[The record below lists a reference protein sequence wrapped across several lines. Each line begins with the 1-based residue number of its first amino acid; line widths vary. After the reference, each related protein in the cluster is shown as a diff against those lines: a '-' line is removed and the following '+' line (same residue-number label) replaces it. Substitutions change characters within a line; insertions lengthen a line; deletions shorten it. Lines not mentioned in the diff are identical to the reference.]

1 MGIFCLSFP
10 FLAFSQTLPCTIP
23 LASVSSTGAI
33 CPNETATLTASGGS
47 HYLWNTNDTTAV
59 ISVTPSVSTT
69 YSVTITDE
77 NGCTAVLYPTI
88 EVKTAPNPP
97 FSVHFVDCGS
107 TRPKAHAIGYGFD
120 KTYEW
125 HTKADRTGDVIP
137 DTLVIDGGVT
147 TGYTSLLKNNV
158 FNFGTTVLDTSYYV
172 FEKGTNGCYSAAT
185 EVPITVYPL
194 PQMPDIIS
202 PTLGCGD
209 SVNITANGYGNTVE
223 WRTSFNS
230 LAGTTL
236 ASGDIFT
243 AKSTQSIYVTAVHEW
258 FFPAYTNPFRCYG
271 GATPIN
277 IILNPVPPAPSVSDI
292 HLNLG
297 DAPQPIF
304 TQENYRW
311 YTASE
316 NYQHFPAYIIN
327 TDVPFSQTFFIS
339 QIENGCESTEKSTL
353 IATVSDVPSP
363 PQVTDTL
370 YFCRNSIP
378 QTLTAIGTNLT
389 WYDANFLPLSSVPT
403 PSTADVD
410 TVQFF
415 VSQTLNSVES
425 NKKSIT
431 VIISAQ
437 PISPFPIEVQPT
449 CLVPTGTIT
458 LIAQEPVEYS
468 FDGGETYQASATK
481 SGLEARQYI
490 TRVKRIS
497 DGCTSFVSSAYIY
510 PLQIPVVNLVSVK
523 QPTCQDNSDYIT
535 VNSTALN
542 YIYSIDSGATYQTDN
557 IFFNLVGGTYQLRI
571 KDTATQCVSAVRAEV
586 INHLLTIPETPVAT
600 VTQPTCTN
608 PIGSIFITNPSSGVA
623 YSFDNDTTYQASPI
637 KSGLTEGIYIIVVKD
652 SLSGCISQPND
663 VYITYVPALTTTYNI
678 STPDSTICKGETIK
692 LTVTP
697 ACPACTYAW
706 SNGKTSAS
714 IFVTPSVSTAYTVTI
729 TQNSCITSTFKTI
742 TLNAKPPKPN
752 VVVVQP
758 TCLSGGSIVIS
769 NLPIGAF
776 SRLNNQAWTQGKSVY
791 NNLNIGEYEVQI
803 RRNGCESEKETV
815 LMVPAFAFD
824 PSKCYKI
831 INKNSGKL
839 LDVFEKRMTNNVPLI
854 QYVSTNGDNQKWQFS
869 TLPNGFLKI
878 KAQHS
883 QKFMSCNVIA
893 NGANV
898 VQFDY
903 IAGGQKDWKIECLGN
918 GEYRILHKYS
928 NKYLSVE
935 NNANAN
941 KAKIEIRNWQNNDA
955 QKWMIVEVPC
965 TTGTNLRQAD
975 LFAAHATPEPQY
987 VKLVWYSNTGD
998 KTDYYTV
1005 QKLNPQTEQFLDIQ
1019 TIKNTYFDDDTHT
1032 FSHFDAQPTEGVN
1045 IYRIKAVYHDGQMG
1059 YSEHMSV
1066 TFGNIKQVRLFPNPA
1081 TEYIDIQ
1088 LPEMPKGTVIL
1099 TLHNAFGNPL
1109 KTQTYE
1115 GSQSLHFDLGDMP
1128 NGVYQMHINQKGK
1141 RSRVE
1146 QIIILK

>member
-1 MGIFCLSFP
+1 MGIFCLSLP
-10 FLAFSQTLPCTIP
+10 FLTFSQTLPCTIP

-33 CPNETATLTASGGS
+33 CPNETATLIASGGS
-47 HYLWNTNDTTAV
+47 HYLWSTNETTAV

-77 NGCTAVLYPTI
+77 NGCTAVLNPTI
-88 EVKTAPNPP
+88 EVKTVPNPP

-120 KTYEW
+120 KIYEW
-125 HTKADRTGDVIP
+125 NTKADRTGNLIP

-158 FNFGTTVLDTSYYV
+158 FNFGTTVLYTSYYV
-172 FEKGTNGCYSAAT
+172 FEKGTNGCYSAPT

-202 PTLGCGD
+202 PTFGCGD
-209 SVNITANGYGNTVE
+209 SVHITANGYGNTVE

-243 AKSTQSIYVTAVHEW
+243 AKSTQSIYATAVHEW
-258 FFPAYTNPFRCYG
+258 FFPAFTNPFRCYG
-271 GATPIN
+271 GATPVN
-277 IILNPVPPAPSVSDI
+277 IILNPTPPAPSVSDV

-297 DAPQPIF
+297 DTPQPIF

-316 NYQHFPAYIIN
+316 NYQHFPAYIVN
-327 TDVPFSQTFFIS
+327 TEAPFSQTFFIS
-339 QIENGCESTEKSTL
+339 QIENGCESAEKSTL
-353 IATVSDVPSP
+353 VASVSNVPSP
-363 PQVTDTL
+363 PQAPDTL
-370 YFCRNSIP
+370 YFCQNSIP
-378 QTLTAIGTNLT
+378 QTLTAIGTSLT
-389 WYDANFLPLSSVPT
+389 WYDESMTMLASAPT
-403 PSTADVD
+403 PSTADTD
-410 TVQFF
+410 TIQYF
-415 VSQTLNSVES
+415 VTQTLLGSES
-425 NKKSIT
+425 AKKSVTI
-431 VIISAQ
+431 IISAQ
-437 PISPFPIEVQPT
+437 PISPVPIEVQPT
-449 CLVPTGTIT
+449 CIEPTGTIT
-458 LIAQEPVEYS
+458 LVAQEPVEYS
-468 FDGGETYQASATK
+468 FDAGETYQASTTK

-497 DGCTSFVSSAYIY
+497 DGCISFVSSAYIY
-510 PLQIPVVNLVSVK
+510 PLQIPVVNFVSVK
-523 QPTCQDNSDYIT
+523 QPLCQDNSAYISI
-535 VNSTALN
+535 NSNALN
-542 YIYSIDSGATYQTDN
+542 YVYSIDSGTTYQTNN
-557 IFFNLVGGTYQLRI
+557 IFFNLVRGTYQLRI
-571 KDTATQCVSAVRAEV
+571 KDTATHCISEAKAAIV
-586 INHLLTIPETPVAT
+586 NPLLTIPEAPVAT

-608 PIGSIFITNPSSGVA
+608 PTGSITITSPLLGVA

-637 KSGLTEGIYIIVVKD
+637 KTGLTDGNYRLVVKD
-652 SLSGCISQPND
+652 SISGCVSLPND
-663 VYITYVPALTTTYNI
+663 VTINYAPALTTTYNI
-678 STPDSTICKGETIK
+678 NTPDSTICKGETIK

-697 ACPACTYAW
+697 ACPTCTYMW
-706 SNGKTSAS
+706 SNGKTTAS
-714 IFVTPSVSTAYTVTI
+714 IFVTPSVSTTYSVTI
-729 TQNSCITSTFKTI
+729 TQNGCTISTARTI
-742 TLNAKPPKPN
+742 TVNTKPPKPN
-752 VVVVQP
+752 MVVVQP
-758 TCLSGGSIVIS
+758 TCVSGGSIVIS
-769 NLPIGAF
+769 NLPAGAF
-776 SRLNNQAWTQGKSVY
+776 SRLNNQAWVQGKTVY
-791 NNLNIGEYEVQI
+791 NNLSVGEYEVQI
-803 RRNGCESEKETV
+803 KRNGCESEKEVV
-815 LMVPAFAFD
+815 LMAPAFTFD
-824 PSKCYKI
+824 PTKCYKI

-839 LDVFEKRMTNNVPLI
+839 LDVFERRMINNTPII
-854 QYVSTNGDNQKWQFS
+854 QYVSTNGSNQKWQFS
-869 TLPNGFLKI
+869 ILPNGFLKI

-883 QKFMSCNVIA
+883 QKFMACHDVY

-903 IAGGQKDWKIECLGN
+903 TAGGQKDWKIECLGN

-935 NNANAN
+935 NNSNAN
-941 KAKIEIRNWQNNDA
+941 TAKIEIRNWSNIDA
-955 QKWMIVEVPC
+955 QKWLIVEVPC
-965 TTGTNLRQAD
+965 ATGTSLRQAD
-975 LFAAHATPEPQY
+975 LFTANATTEPQH

-998 KTDYYTV
+998 KTEYYTI
-1005 QKLNPQTEQFLDIQ
+1005 QKLNPQTEQFLDIE

-1032 FSHFDAQPTEGVN
+1032 FSHYDAQPTEGEN
-1045 IYRIKAVYHDGQMG
+1045 IYRIKAVYHNGQVG
-1059 YSEHMSV
+1059 YSERMNV
-1066 TFGNIKQVRLFPNPA
+1066 AFGNIKQVRIFPNPA

-1128 NGVYQMHINQKGK
+1128 NGVYQLHINQKGK

-1146 QIIILK
+1146 QIVILK